1 LEINP
6 PKENTILDKMKL
18 QLAFSSLA
26 FIALVSGC
34 GQGQLADIVAAEK
47 TPDIGTVADRGNEVF
62 FEFPV
67 PEFAVA
73 INQTISTVDFESNL
87 SLDKLVD
94 FYRFEFSELGLT
106 ETSSQV
112 VQGWGGRLFFEDTSR
127 GLNIWLSITPS
138 NVMFVPIQS
147 ESFVYLRLEDKPGAT
162 GILLGMELD
171 YPLPDD
177 AEIIDG
183 PLDLLQIATD
193 LSLNELAVFYRRE
206 FGALGLVEM
215 KDTLD
220 DDFRGLILFGD
231 PSRGIEINLSLR
243 LANTSST
250 LSTSKASIVSFLSPG
265 PAPTPGPSFLTLHSE
280 YPLTL
285 DAVILDDNIDFIN
298 FETDFTIE
306 ELIEFYRIEMA
317 KLNLVESKFD
327 FDEKT
332 MTGTLFF
339 DESGGITIVMIV
351 FAPEEEAP
359 PRFKSFMKK
368 STFVV
373 LGYYPALIDP
383 CKAFSNP
390 CDQ

>member
-1 LEINP
+1 MN
-6 PKENTILDKMKL
+6 L

-106 ETSSQV
+106 ETSAQV

-147 ESFVYLRLEDKPGAT
+147 ESFVYLRLEDKPGASV
-162 GILLGMELD
+162 ILLGMELD

-231 PSRGIEINLSLR
+231 PSRGIEINLGLS
-243 LANTSST
+243 LANSSST

-280 YPLTL
+280 YPLTP

-317 KLNLVESKFD
+317 KLNLVESRFD

-339 DESGGITIVMIV
+339 DESGGITMVTIS
-351 FAPEEEAP
+351 FAPKEKAP
-359 PRFKSFMKK
+359 PRVKNFMKK
-368 STFVV
+368 STFVG